1 MMAASIDAR
10 LACSVVMRLAVPLR
24 VEALAETT
32 PGNAVSALAMRRS
45 QAVQVIPATER
56 VMSSFGRR
64 LAASAL
70 APLVTVMEPSSPY
83 VARVDVIART
93 APTPPG

>member
-10 LACSVVMRLAVPLR
+10 LAWSVVMRLAVPLR

-45 QAVQVIPATER
+45 HAVQVIPATDR

-64 LAASAL
+64 LA
-70 APLVTVMEPSSPY
+70 PLVTVMGISSP
-83 VARVDVIART
+83 RSLEWLS
-93 APTPPG
+93 